1 MINKTLRDIAITGLA
16 LGTAYGLGVLSCV
29 YFELKLVCEVLEER
43 NKDSRRCKYEEES

>member
-29 YFELKLVCEVLEER
+29 YFELKLVGQILDAT
-43 NKDSRRCKYEEES
+43 NKDSREYEYEEES

>member
-29 YFELKLVCEVLEER
+29 YFELKLVGEILAET
-43 NKDSRRCKYEEES
+43 NKGSHQYKHEEES